1 MGKKKSGHSPPAG
14 HSPTAGEGPKAGLSE
29 RDLEAVERLKEAHKK
44 IRSELSRVIVGQDK
58 VIDELLISIFS
69 RGHGLLVGVPGLAKT
84 LMIHSLAD
92 CLSLTFKRI
101 QFTPELMPADIS

>member
-1 MGKKKSGHSPPAG
+1 MGKKKTGQSAKP
-14 HSPTAGEGPKAGLSE
+14 ELSE
-29 RDLEAVERLKEAHKK
+29 RDLEAVERLREAHKK
-44 IRSELSRVIVGQDK
+44 IRAELSRVIVGQDK

-92 CLSLTFKRI
+92 CLSLPPDRRLAKYGAGMMWI
-101 QFTPELMPADIS
+101 AGKEEW